1 MVELPLGGFGLADS
15 DRRRLF
21 IATGTGIAPMLAMF
35 AQAPGLEHDTL
46 LFGCRH
52 RDEDLTSL
60 IDSPMPGRV
69 VRCLSRE
76 EAPDTFHG
84 RVTDA
89 LPEVIDGTDLD
100 PDQTDVYLCG
110 SAAMV
115 SDTHRFL
122 GRAGYE
128 SIHTEPY

>member
-1 MVELPLGGFGLADS
+1 MTQGDAEGMVSVVVTLSAARDRALMAADAGALA
-15 DRRRLF
+15 
-21 IATGTGIAPMLAMF
+21 ATTVVQSPAAE
-35 AQAPGLEHDTL
+35 A
-46 LFGCRH
+46 
-52 RDEDLTSL
+52 
-60 IDSPMPGRV
+60 DSPMPGRV

>member
-1 MVELPLGGFGLADS
+1 MGLETVKEEMRVPLPSVVQFKRF
-15 DRRRLF
+15 RR
-21 IATGTGIAPMLAMF
+21 TGTQCLRDGGSERSPS
-35 AQAPGLEHDTL
+35 
-46 LFGCRH
+46 LFKPH
-52 RDEDLTSL
+52 T
-60 IDSPMPGRV
+60 GRV

-76 EAPDTFHG
+76 EAPNTFHG